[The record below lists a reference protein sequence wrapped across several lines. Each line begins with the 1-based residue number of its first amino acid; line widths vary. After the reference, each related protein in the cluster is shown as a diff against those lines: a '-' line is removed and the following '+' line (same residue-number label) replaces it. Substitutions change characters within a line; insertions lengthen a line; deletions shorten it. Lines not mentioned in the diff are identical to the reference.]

1 MDDVKVALELDSY
14 DALYDFTKHEAILRK
29 TIAGED
35 ALARTGH
42 ISHCAHY
49 ASLRNIREIK

>member
-1 MDDVKVALELDSY
+1 MDDVKVALELD
-14 DALYDFTKHEAILRK
+14 LYDFPKHEAILRK

-35 ALARTGH
+35 ILARTGH

-49 ASLRNIREIK
+49 ASLQKIREIK